1 MHGNRAVSAAR
12 EDRNAPAACGSGAAR
27 THGVAAVKKL
37 RLLELLQLRFPD
49 VERKELHARVLCG
62 EIRVEGATERDPG
75 RKVAEAADVR
85 WSGEMPVGRGSDK
98 LAAALDAFRPA
109 VRGTVVL
116 DAGSSTGG
124 FTQQLLQR
132 GVSLVYA
139 VDVGTNQLAWKLRRD
154 ERVRV
159 MENTNVLDL
168 KPDHLQPRPAFAVCD
183 VSFRGLLGVARHI
196 AALTEARRV
205 IALAKPQ
212 FERQH
217 FQSEIGGERAFRG
230 VVEDDEGM
238 TIVQALSRA
247 LLADGFRVGEPIP
260 SPVRGRRGNL
270 EYFLDLTL
278 VGEGGQENESR
289 PNGEPM

>member
-1 MHGNRAVSAAR
+1 MKRV
-12 EDRNAPAACGSGAAR
+12 
-27 THGVAAVKKL
+27 

-62 EIRVEGATERDPG
+62 EIRVDGATERDPG
-75 RKVAEAADVR
+75 RKVAEAAEVQ
-85 WSGEMPVGRGSDK
+85 WCGEMPVGRGSDK
-98 LAAALDAFRPA
+98 LAAALDWFCPV
-109 VRGTVVL
+109 VRGAVVL

-132 GVSLVYA
+132 GASLVYA
-139 VDVGTNQLAWKLRRD
+139 IDVGTNQLAWKLRSD

-168 KPDHLQPRPAFAVCD
+168 TPDRLRPRPAFAVCD
-183 VSFRGLLGVARHI
+183 LSFRGLLGVARHI
-196 AALTEARRV
+196 ASLTETGRV

-217 FQSEIGGERAFRG
+217 FESAIGAERAFRG
-230 VVEDDEGM
+230 VVEDDDGV

-247 LLADGFRVGEPIP
+247 LVADGLRVGEPIP
-260 SPVRGRRGNL
+260 SQVRGRRGNL

-278 VGEGGQENESR
+278 LGEGGQENESR

>member
-1 MHGNRAVSAAR
+1 MKRV
-12 EDRNAPAACGSGAAR
+12 
-27 THGVAAVKKL
+27 
-37 RLLELLQLRFPD
+37 RLLELLQKRFPE

-75 RKVAEAADVR
+75 RKIPDSAEVQ
-85 WSGEMPVGRGSDK
+85 WCGEMPVGRGSDK
-98 LAAALDAFRPA
+98 LASALDIFRPE
-109 VRGTVVL
+109 VRGAVVL

-124 FTQQLLQR
+124 FTEQLLRR
-132 GVSLVYA
+132 GALCVYA

-168 KPDHLQPRPAFAVCD
+168 KSGDFEPKPDFAVCD
-183 VSFRGLLGVARHI
+183 LSFRGLHGVARRI
-196 AALTEARRV
+196 AGLTAQRRV

-217 FQSEIGGERAFRG
+217 FLVEIDIDRNFRG
-230 VVEDDEGM
+230 VVADDEGV
-238 TIVQALSRA
+238 TIVRA
-247 LLADGFRVGEPIP
+247 LTRTLIADGFRVGEPFP
-260 SPVRGRRGNL
+260 SPIRGRRGNR

-278 VGEGGQENESR
+278 VARPAQENESR
-289 PNGEPM
+289 PSGEPM